1 MFVAQVHMGNPSFVR
16 FRLSSDEY
24 LPRPSCPTG
33 DIFLESAP
41 IVFVNEN
48 SPRTTGKASWIYMH
62 DTKHLQYYLK
72 SVTDWQDRGVEIF
85 ESRPCLV
92 NQLEILNNT
101 VNITYFFLCPFLVH
115 DLSPVTR
122 LVSPVEL
129 VLCTFPGHLRSDSP
143 PILSGVRVAQSLVLC
158 VVFCRSLLVCF

>member
-1 MFVAQVHMGNPSFVR
+1 M
-16 FRLSSDEY
+16 L
-24 LPRPSCPTG
+24 
-33 DIFLESAP
+33 
-41 IVFVNEN
+41 
-48 SPRTTGKASWIYMH
+48 
-62 DTKHLQYYLK
+62 LK
-72 SVTDWQDRGVEIF
+72 SIWEIPPLYILDCLPMNISLVHHVRHISWKCTDCFCEWKFSTDRGKSLMNIYAWHKTFTVLFKICNWLT
-85 ESRPCLV
+85 RQGRG

-143 PILSGVRVAQSLVLC
+143 PILSGVRVAQSLVLY